1 MAASIIGFVF
11 LAVLSYRGFLG
22 NTNLFLDVNETSY
35 ENETPTNEKLTAED
49 IDEAVDYMMI
59 DEEDIYACL
68 SDN

>member
-1 MAASIIGFVF
+1 M
-11 LAVLSYRGFLG
+11 
-22 NTNLFLDVNETSY
+22 NETGH
-35 ENETPTNEKLTAED
+35 ENETPINEKLTAED